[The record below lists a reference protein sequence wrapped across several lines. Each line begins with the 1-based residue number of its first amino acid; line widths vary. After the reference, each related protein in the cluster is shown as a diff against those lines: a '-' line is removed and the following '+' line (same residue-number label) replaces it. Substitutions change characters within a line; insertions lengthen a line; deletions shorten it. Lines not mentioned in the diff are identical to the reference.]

1 MNPVRKALWY
11 VESHFHEE
19 VTLDDVAEAAGVS
32 RHHLTRAFG
41 AATGLP
47 VVRYIR
53 ARRLTE
59 AARSLASRPGD
70 ILGVALDAGYG
81 SHEAFTRA
89 FRDHFGVTPESV
101 RDRGGVAHLK
111 LTEPLAMDATLLAHL
126 AAPRLAAFP
135 ARLITGLSRRY
146 QCDDKAA
153 IPAQWQEFA
162 PHIDTMPGRVDGSAW
177 GVVFNTDED
186 GGMDYLTGV
195 EVGGAGDVASGYAS
209 VRVPAGRYAVFS
221 QAEHISSIT
230 RTWATIWSEWLPN
243 SGHAA
248 GDGPVLEHYPPSFD
262 AATGLGGFE
271 LWVPLAD

>member
-230 RTWATIWSEWLPN
+230 RTWATIWSEWLPD
-243 SGHAA
+243 SGHTA

>member
-221 QAEHISSIT
+221 QAEHISGIT

-243 SGHAA
+243 SGHTA

>member
-1 MNPVRKALWY
+1 MNPVKKALWY
-11 VESHFHEE
+11 VESHFHHD

-59 AARSLASRPGD
+59 AARSLVNRPRD

-101 RDRGGVAHLK
+101 RDRRATSHLK
-111 LTEPLAMDATLLAHL
+111 LTEPLAMDTTLLTNL
-126 AAPRLAAFP
+126 AAPRLDAFP

-153 IPAQWQEFA
+153 IPLQWQEFG
-162 PHIDTMPGRVDGSAW
+162 PHIDSTPGRVDKSVW
-177 GVVFNTDED
+177 GVVHNTDED

-195 EVGGAGDVASGYAS
+195 EVRGAGDVSSGYAS

-221 QAEHISSIT
+221 QPEHISSIT
-230 RTWATIWSEWLPN
+230 RTWATIWSDWLPN

-248 GDGPVLEHYPPSFD
+248 GDGPVLEHYGPSFD
-262 AATGLGGFE
+262 PGTGLGGFE

>member
-11 VESHFHEE
+11 VESHFQAE

-41 AATGLP
+41 AVTGLP

-59 AARSLASRPGD
+59 AARSLADRPGD

-111 LTEPLAMDATLLAHL
+111 LTEPLAMDTTLLTDL
-126 AAPRLAAFP
+126 ADPRIDAFP
-135 ARLITGLSRRY
+135 ARLIAGLSRRY

-153 IPAQWQEFA
+153 IPAQWQAFG
-162 PHIDTMPGRVDGSAW
+162 PHIGLMPGRVDGAAW

-195 EVGGAGDVASGYAS
+195 EVRGPADVSSGYAS
-209 VRVPAGRYAVFS
+209 VRVPAGRYAVFA
-221 QAEHISSIT
+221 QPEHISSIT

-248 GDGPVLEHYPPSFD
+248 GEGPVLEYYGPSFD
-262 AATGLGGFE
+262 PGTGSGGFE